1 VLLLPNWAEITLRV
15 AAIAAVALVAYLA
28 VRAAARIGGRH
39 LLERRARQRSE
50 EALPRAELER
60 RIDTLQQLGERTAA
74 IVIGVIATLTVLD
87 LFEINIGPAVA
98 GLGVVGIAVGLG
110 AQTLIK
116 DWLAGIFVV
125 IENQYSEGDVV
136 RLAGVEGVV
145 EEFSLRRTV
154 LRDLDD
160 TVHSVPNGT
169 ITVASNT
176 TRLWAPLELEVRLS
190 PDADADAASEIVNR
204 IGGELHAD
212 PDWSPRI
219 LAAPRVAHAWRGES
233 GESLHVSGQVR
244 SIELGA
250 VRAELLKRIA
260 DALGG
265 AEVRQP
271 ES

>member
-1 VLLLPNWAEITLRV
+1 MLVLPNWAEISLRV

-28 VRAAARIGGRH
+28 VRAATRISARQ
-39 LLERRARQRSE
+39 LLERRARQRGG
-50 EALPRAELER
+50 EALTAAELER
-60 RIDTLQQLGERTAA
+60 RIGTLQGLGVRIAA
-74 IVIGVIATLTVLD
+74 IVIGVIATLTVLA
-87 LFEINIGPAVA
+87 LFDINIGPAVA
-98 GLGVVGIAVGLG
+98 GLGVVGIAVGFG

-136 RLAGVEGVV
+136 RIAGVEGVV

-176 TRLWAPLELEVRLS
+176 TRLWSPLELEVELA
-190 PDADADAASEIVNR
+190 PGAEADAATALVNR
-204 IGGELHAD
+204 IGEELHAD
-212 PDWSPRI
+212 SEWRTRI
-219 LAAPRVAHAWRGES
+219 LETPRVAHAWRGES
-233 GESLHVSGQVR
+233 GASLHVSGQVR
-244 SIELGA
+244 SVDQRA
-250 VRAELLKRIA
+250 VRAELEKRIA
-260 DALGG
+260 DALGDEAPG
-265 AEVRQP
+265 GP

>member
-1 VLLLPNWAEITLRV
+1 MLVLPNWAEITLRV
-15 AAIAAVALVAYLA
+15 AAIAAVALVAYIA
-28 VRAAARIGGRH
+28 IAAAARVGGRH
-39 LLERRARQRSE
+39 LLERRARLRSGE
-50 EALPRAELER
+50 NVPPAELER
-60 RIDTLQQLGERTAA
+60 RIGTLQGLAVRTAA
-74 IVIGVIATLTVLD
+74 IAIGVIATLTVLD

-136 RLAGVEGVV
+136 RIAGVEGVV

-160 TVHSVPNGT
+160 TMHSVPNGA

-176 TRLWAPLELEVRLS
+176 TRLWSALELELPLDRN
-190 PDADADAASEIVNR
+190 ADLDAASTIVNR
-204 IGGELHAD
+204 IGEELQAD
-212 PDWSPRI
+212 SDWRPRI

-233 GESLHVSGQVR
+233 GASLHVSGQVR
-244 SIELGA
+244 SLDLQA
-250 VRAELLKRIA
+250 VRAELRERVA
-260 DALGG
+260 HALAAG
-265 AEVRQP
+265 APGP
-271 ES
+271 EG

>member
-1 VLLLPNWAEITLRV
+1 MLVLPNWAEIGLRV

-28 VRAAARIGGRH
+28 VRTATRISARH
-39 LLERRARQRSE
+39 LLERRARQRSGE
-50 EALPRAELER
+50 SLPAAELER
-60 RIDTLQQLGERTAA
+60 RISTLQGLAVRTAA

-87 LFEINIGPAVA
+87 LFDINIGPAVA
-98 GLGVVGIAVGLG
+98 GLGVVGIAVGFG

-136 RLAGVEGVV
+136 RIAGVEGVV

-160 TVHSVPNGT
+160 TLHSVPNGT

-176 TRLWAPLELEVRLS
+176 TRLWSPLELEVELKRS
-190 PDADADAASEIVNR
+190 ADTNAATAIVNR
-204 IGGELHAD
+204 IGKELHAD
-212 PDWSPRI
+212 PEWRTRI
-219 LAAPRVAHAWRGES
+219 LAAPRVAHAWRGEA
-233 GESLHVSGQVR
+233 GASLHVSGQVR
-244 SIELGA
+244 SVEQRA
-250 VRAELLKRIA
+250 ARAELLKRIA
-260 DALGG
+260 AALGDEATG
-265 AEVRQP
+265 QP

>member
-1 VLLLPNWAEITLRV
+1 VLLLPDWAGVTLRV
-15 AAIAAVALVAYLA
+15 ATIAAVAVVAYLA
-28 VRAAARIGGRH
+28 VRAAARISGRH
-39 LLERRARQRSE
+39 LLERRLRQHSAE
-50 EALPRAELER
+50 GLPRAELER
-60 RIDTLQQLGERTAA
+60 RIGTLQGLAERITA
-74 IVIGVIATLTVLD
+74 IVIGVIATLTILD

-176 TRLWAPLELEVRLS
+176 TRLWAPLELEIQLH
-190 PDADADAASEIVNR
+190 PDADTDAASETVNR
-204 IGGELHAD
+204 IGEELHAD
-212 PDWSPRI
+212 PDWRPRI

-233 GESLHVSGQVR
+233 GASLHVSGQVR
-244 SIELGA
+244 SIELRA
-250 VRAELLKRIA
+250 VRAEFLKRIA
-260 DALGG
+260 DALGE

>member
-1 VLLLPNWAEITLRV
+1 VLVLPNWAEITLRV

-28 VRAAARIGGRH
+28 AATAARISGRH
-39 LLERRARQRSE
+39 LLERRAQQRSGE
-50 EALPRAELER
+50 TLPPAELER
-60 RIDTLQQLGERTAA
+60 RITTLQGLAMRTAA

-136 RLAGVEGVV
+136 RIAGVEGVV

-160 TVHSVPNGT
+160 TMHSVPNGT

-176 TRLWAPLELEVRLS
+176 TRLWSPLELEIPLA
-190 PDADADAASEIVNR
+190 PEADSDAASAIVNR
-204 IGGELHAD
+204 IGEELQAD
-212 PDWSPRI
+212 PDWRSRI
-219 LAAPRVAHAWRGES
+219 LAAPRVAHTWRGES
-233 GESLHVSGQVR
+233 GASLHVSGQVR
-244 SIELGA
+244 SLDRQA
-250 VRAELLKRIA
+250 VRAELQERVT
-260 DALGG
+260 DALGPAG
-265 AEVRQP
+265 IPRRED
-271 ES
+271 